1 MGWAA
6 YQQVPA
12 LPCVPLYDV
21 LPYWTTQT
29 YVAFVRCWGQEAPCH
44 CCFSPGACTSLAGK
58 VVVGMRA
65 RLEEEQEEVAERAYI
80 IDAKDTVAGCD
91 SCSCCRIERHAE
103 VGVPQEEGPPM

>member
-1 MGWAA
+1 
-6 YQQVPA
+6 
-12 LPCVPLYDV
+12 
-21 LPYWTTQT
+21 
-29 YVAFVRCWGQEAPCH
+29 
-44 CCFSPGACTSLAGK
+44 
-58 VVVGMRA
+58 MRA